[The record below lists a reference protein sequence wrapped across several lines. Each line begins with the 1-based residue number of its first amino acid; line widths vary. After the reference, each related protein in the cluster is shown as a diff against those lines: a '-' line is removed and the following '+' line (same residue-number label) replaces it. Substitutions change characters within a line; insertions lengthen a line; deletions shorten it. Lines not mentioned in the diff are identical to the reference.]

1 MSIMYPTV
9 RRADNPDVTV
19 RRAMPV
25 AVVVAL
31 VAFVIDL
38 RLQPGGLSATRDVD
52 DLVQLAAAGI
62 AAGAA
67 GLRASRVRGRLR
79 ASWTLLSL
87 ATGSWCAGQCVWSYY
102 EVIAQRATPFPSAA
116 DVGYLLFPVF
126 ALAGVLVR
134 PSRAFDG
141 RGRIRIA
148 LDGILVAASLFVL
161 SWSTTLGSVYRA
173 GGDSHLAA
181 VVSLA
186 YPSSDLV
193 LLTVTLIVVSYARS
207 GTRAGL
213 SWVASGLVGLAVAD
227 SGFAYLTTVGRYATG
242 NLIDAGW
249 VGGFLVLGLAAVFD
263 PRTTEVRQT
272 GLDATPRSALLL
284 PYLPATLALIDALWQ
299 LRAARHTDGPIL
311 VACAVVIAMLVV
323 RQVIVLLDNRVLV
336 AKVTHQA
343 FHDELTGL
351 ANRALFNDRLAH
363 ALDLHRRDLRPLA
376 LLLIDLDEFKRVN
389 DTLGHP
395 AGDELL
401 TRVGERLL
409 VTARRGDTVARL
421 GGDEFTILMEDNND
435 ALLVASRLLEALDTP
450 VSIAGRQVTIR
461 ASIGITTIR
470 ATDPTMSAT
479 EMFKQADLALYA
491 AKGAG
496 KAMIATYHPGLDH
509 PEAEAD
515 DPNLWDTVPTT
526 AS

>member
-1 MSIMYPTV
+1 
-9 RRADNPDVTV
+9 
-19 RRAMPV
+19 
-25 AVVVAL
+25 
-31 VAFVIDL
+31 
-38 RLQPGGLSATRDVD
+38 
-52 DLVQLAAAGI
+52 
-62 AAGAA
+62 
-67 GLRASRVRGRLR
+67 
-79 ASWTLLSL
+79 
-87 ATGSWCAGQCVWSYY
+87 
-102 EVIAQRATPFPSAA
+102 
-116 DVGYLLFPVF
+116 
-126 ALAGVLVR
+126 
-134 PSRAFDG
+134 
-141 RGRIRIA
+141 
-148 LDGILVAASLFVL
+148 
-161 SWSTTLGSVYRA
+161 
-173 GGDSHLAA
+173 
-181 VVSLA
+181 
-186 YPSSDLV
+186 
-193 LLTVTLIVVSYARS
+193 
-207 GTRAGL
+207 
-213 SWVASGLVGLAVAD
+213 
-227 SGFAYLTTVGRYATG
+227 
-242 NLIDAGW
+242 
-249 VGGFLVLGLAAVFD
+249 
-263 PRTTEVRQT
+263 
-272 GLDATPRSALLL
+272 LLL